1 MCVCVSPVPMQDPSP
16 AQQVQVAT
24 HGRLSIQISINAA
37 KPTTIPHR
45 KRTRPCRVGGESLG
59 RLVGERKDNK
69 RKDQTWG
76 KKRTNTPLANF
87 ATTTREAPPQKN
99 RKSRK
104 APRAEEKKRQ
114 QRRAAEQKK
123 NNNRTPCDGV
133 CACALP
139 SLSALFLALPAETL
153 LSFSLCSFPNPKQT
167 HKCQI
172 SFRAEDRRCAP

>member
-1 MCVCVSPVPMQDPSP
+1 MQDPSP

-76 KKRTNTPLANF
+76 KKKGQTPLSLTSQQQHAKRHPRK
-87 ATTTREAPPQKN
+87 TESQGRPQEQKRKN
-99 RKSRK
+99 DNN
-104 APRAEEKKRQ
+104 EEPLNK
-114 QRRAAEQKK
+114 KK